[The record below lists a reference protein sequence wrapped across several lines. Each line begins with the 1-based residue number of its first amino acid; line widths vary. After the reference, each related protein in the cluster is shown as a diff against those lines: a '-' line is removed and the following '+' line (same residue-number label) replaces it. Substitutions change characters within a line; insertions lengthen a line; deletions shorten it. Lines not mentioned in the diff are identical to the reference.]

1 MPYHAPGLSPLEL
14 SLGGRLVGHLGMRA
28 MVEFDPAP
36 DDPHWTWRRSE
47 PASERVS
54 EPESVSLPELVD
66 RELAEIEALETA
78 KAQLEGKLI
87 DAYAAV
93 HTTLGQ
99 LFAGRIDRPRSKVP
113 VEMDTMVGQEIAVA
127 TGVGPAEV
135 SRRLWLAT
143 SGARHANLRDA
154 LRAGRISLYR
164 ALQVVTE
171 CRDVPDEAQPELE
184 EALLD
189 QLTDKEGSPCSQRA
203 FSSRLGRFAR
213 GADPRGQAE
222 RRAGARQR
230 RCAYGRIGTDGM
242 GSLTVHAAAERI
254 AAALGRADAVA
265 RRARAAGDERTLEQ
279 LRSDFMMDT
288 LLFGW
293 PTDTSTDTDTR
304 TDAGTCSPDSHGSS
318 GTSCPTSVTKGAATT
333 GASGSGPAE
342 ARAPFRQPEASDDP
356 AELCPECVEFGELD
370 RAVPPE
376 RFGEADR
383 PGAPSGEPRPPDGHP
398 ADPGPCGG
406 DARQPRP
413 PDRQRDE
420 PGPGD
425 GDAPGAKPT
434 EKGDAG
440 EAFGPGLWLG
450 RPPPAQVWIV
460 VPFEV
465 AAGMSDAPCEL
476 PGRGWVTAEH
486 AREIISA
493 PGSVWH
499 QLSVDVDTGY
509 ALHLDSRGYRP
520 SAELLAQVRARDGV
534 CRGPGCDVPAHQC
547 DFDHEMEWPEGAT
560 TYVNGYSKHRLCHM
574 ARTARLWRSEPHG
587 EHGLKWTTLTG
598 REYLTYPKNWLE
610 TLQEHLSDDRPVGE
624 PSDSADPADE
634 GVRPGRSDAG
644 VRAAHDI
651 GGSVGDIS
659 EDTVEQDATGH
670 GGAGSDRDLPPF

>member
-47 PASERVS
+47 PASERVSERVS

-189 QLTDKEGSPCSQRA
+189 QLTDKDGSPCSQRA

-230 RCAYGRIGTDGM
+230 RCAYGRIGADGM

-279 LRSDFMMDT
+279 LRSDFMMDA

-293 PTDTSTDTDTR
+293 PTDTTTDTPSGPGAAARHGASATGSGTTTGVPGSPPTVFPMTDSPTTGSPR
-304 TDAGTCSPDSHGSS
+304 TGSPRTGATGS
-318 GTSCPTSVTKGAATT
+318 GTSGPSGA
-333 GASGSGPAE
+333 GPA
-342 ARAPFRQPEASDDP
+342 
-356 AELCPECVEFGELD
+356 
-370 RAVPPE
+370 
-376 RFGEADR
+376 
-383 PGAPSGEPRPPDGHP
+383 
-398 ADPGPCGG
+398 
-406 DARQPRP
+406 
-413 PDRQRDE
+413 
-420 PGPGD
+420 
-425 GDAPGAKPT
+425 APGAAFRKP
-434 EKGDAG
+434 GGA
-440 EAFGPGLWLG
+440 ARSSGP
-450 RPPPAQVWIV
+450 
-460 VPFEV
+460 
-465 AAGMSDAPCEL
+465 
-476 PGRGWVTAEH
+476 
-486 AREIISA
+486 
-493 PGSVWH
+493 
-499 QLSVDVDTGY
+499 
-509 ALHLDSRGYRP
+509 
-520 SAELLAQVRARDGV
+520 
-534 CRGPGCDVPAHQC
+534 VPA
-547 DFDHEMEWPEGAT
+547 
-560 TYVNGYSKHRLCHM
+560 S
-574 ARTARLWRSEPHG
+574 
-587 EHGLKWTTLTG
+587 
-598 REYLTYPKNWLE
+598 
-610 TLQEHLSDDRPVGE
+610 
-624 PSDSADPADE
+624 
-634 GVRPGRSDAG
+634 
-644 VRAAHDI
+644 
-651 GGSVGDIS
+651 
-659 EDTVEQDATGH
+659 
-670 GGAGSDRDLPPF
+670 